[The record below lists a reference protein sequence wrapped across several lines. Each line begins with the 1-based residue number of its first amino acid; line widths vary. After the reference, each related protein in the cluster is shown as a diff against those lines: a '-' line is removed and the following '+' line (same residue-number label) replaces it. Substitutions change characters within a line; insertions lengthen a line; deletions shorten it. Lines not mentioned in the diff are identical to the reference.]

1 MIPKGRVAISVCPK
15 EEPTGVVSVTTI
27 VTNVGGTGAGVGH
40 LRRLTEAPRHGVDP
54 VIDDS
59 S

>member
-15 EEPTGVVSVTTI
+15 EEPTGVVTVIDSCY
-27 VTNVGGTGAGVGH
+27 VGGTGAGVGH